1 MKSLPT
7 VELFEEVIN
16 KRGVYNEL
24 ELPPN
29 RVLQIRNN
37 FKQGKVSIDYMH
49 DILKLA
55 GYQITQEERW
65 GKAPSKEDKQRY
77 RAIREEMAAFGYDLK
92 KLTDHQL
99 ETLIQFIDI
108 TSSSPNQLREFL
120 IRVKSI

>member
-1 MKSLPT
+1 MKSTPT
-7 VELFEEVIN
+7 RELFEEVIN
-16 KRGVYNEL
+16 ERGISHDL

-37 FKQGKVSIDYMH
+37 LKKGKVSINYMH
-49 DILKLA
+49 DLLKIA
-55 GYQITQEERW
+55 GYQISQEERW
-65 GKAPSKEDKQRY
+65 SKAPSKEDKLRY
-77 RAIREEMAAFGYDLK
+77 RQIREEMAAFGYDLK

-108 TSSSPNQLREFL
+108 ASDSPNQLREFM